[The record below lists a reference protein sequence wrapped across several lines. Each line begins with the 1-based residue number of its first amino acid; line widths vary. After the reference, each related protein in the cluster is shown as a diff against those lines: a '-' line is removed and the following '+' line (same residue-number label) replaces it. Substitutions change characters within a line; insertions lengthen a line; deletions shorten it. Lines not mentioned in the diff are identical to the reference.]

1 MCTPIAVPIK
11 LIPEHRVILE
21 DIVNRRNSPQG
32 LVKRARIILLAG
44 EGHSNAQVA
53 EILDININTVRLW
66 RSRWYE
72 NVSRLFFCT
81 YAVAL
86 NCLTLNYHCHPLFF
100 SKLTLYISK
109 LLIEKEKMMC
119 LELNTLRKGQK
130 DLKNII
136 AEVLGD
142 AVRSGAPV
150 KFTAEQ
156 FTAII
161 ALACES
167 PEKYGRPVTHWTPRE
182 LAAESVKQGIMES
195 VSCSTLVRLLN
206 EAAIKPH
213 LSRYWEFNE
222 RDKDPQSFDQKI
234 HEVNELYKNAAKL
247 QQKGCAVVCFDEK
260 TGIQSLER
268 AASTLPVSVG
278 QVEKREFNYK
288 RHGTLVLTANF
299 EVSTGQI
306 ISPTIETTRTES
318 QLAAHIERT
327 INMRPDGEWIFI
339 CDQLNTHKSESLV
352 KLTATLCG
360 IKEDLGIKEKSGILK
375 SMETRQEF
383 LENDSHRIRF
393 VYLPKHTSWMNQVE
407 MWFSILSRRVLK
419 RGNFTSLENLK
430 KRLLDFIDYFNK
442 VLAKPFRWTYSGK
455 PLKA

>member
-1 MCTPIAVPIK
+1 
-11 LIPEHRVILE
+11 
-21 DIVNRRNSPQG
+21 
-32 LVKRARIILLAG
+32 
-44 EGHSNAQVA
+44 
-53 EILDININTVRLW
+53 
-66 RSRWYE
+66 
-72 NVSRLFFCT
+72 
-81 YAVAL
+81 
-86 NCLTLNYHCHPLFF
+86 
-100 SKLTLYISK
+100 
-109 LLIEKEKMMC
+109 MC
-119 LELNTLRKGQK
+119 LELNNPRKRQK
-130 DLKNII
+130 DLKNTI
-136 AEVLGD
+136 AEVLDD
-142 AVRSGAPV
+142 ADRSGAPV

-156 FTAII
+156 FAAII
-161 ALACES
+161 ALSCES
-167 PEKYGRPVTHWTPRE
+167 PEKYGRPVTHWTDRE
-182 LAAESVKQGIMES
+182 LAAETVKQSIVES
-195 VSCSTLVRLLN
+195 ISCSTIARLLN
-206 EAAIKPH
+206 EADIKPH

-222 RDKDPQSFDQKI
+222 RDKAPQIFDQKI
-234 HEVNELYKNAAKL
+234 HKVNELYKNAKKL
-247 QQKGCAVVCFDEK
+247 QEQGCTVVGFDEK
-260 TGIQSLER
+260 TGMQALER

-278 QVEKREFNYK
+278 QTEKREFNYK

-360 IKEDLGIKEKSGILK
+360 IKEDLGIKGKVGILK

-407 MWFSILSRRVLK
+407 MWFSILSKRVLK
-419 RGNFTSLENLK
+419 RGNFTSLEDLRK
-430 KRLLDFIDYFNK
+430 KLLDFIEYFNK

>member
-1 MCTPIAVPIK
+1 MCIPTAVVIK
-11 LIPEHRVILE
+11 LIPEHRVMLE

-44 EGHSNAQVA
+44 EGHSNAQIA
-53 EILDININTVRLW
+53 KILDININTVRLW

-72 NVSRLFFCT
+72 NASRLFFCT
-81 YAVAL
+81 YAVGA
-86 NCLTLNYHCHPLFF
+86 NCMTLHHCNPFF
-100 SKLTLYISK
+100 FYELSLHISK
-109 LLIEKEKMMC
+109 LLKERENMMC
-119 LELNTLRKGQK
+119 LELNNPRKRQK
-130 DLKNII
+130 DLKNLI
-136 AEVLGD
+136 AEVLND

-161 ALACES
+161 ALSCES
-167 PEKYGRPVTHWTPRE
+167 PEKYGRPVTHWTPGE
-182 LAAESVKQGIMES
+182 LAAETIKQGIVQS
-195 VSCSTLVRLLN
+195 VSCSTLARLLN

-234 HEVNELYKNAAKL
+234 HEVNELYKNAEKL
-247 QQKGCAVVCFDEK
+247 QQKGCTVVCFDEK
-260 TGIQSLER
+260 TGIQALER

-278 QVEKREFNYK
+278 QVEKQEFNYK

-306 ISPTIETTRTES
+306 ISPTIEPTRTES
-318 QLAAHIERT
+318 QLAAHIEHT
-327 INMRPDGEWIFI
+327 IMMRPDGEWIFI

-360 IKEDLGIKEKSGILK
+360 IKEDLGIKGKSGILK

-383 LENDSHRIRF
+383 LEKESHQIRF
-393 VYLPKHTSWMNQVE
+393 AYLPKHTSWMNQVE

-419 RGNFTSLENLK
+419 RGNFISLEDLRK
-430 KRLLDFIDYFNK
+430 KMFDFIEYFNR